1 MQSTAVYKISHSW
14 IWKSKAVIQ
23 ILMKAL
29 RNYKLRS
36 YFSSEFVEYRE
47 KPKQDV
53 EINEV
58 KENQIL
64 VVEMLLSC

>member
-1 MQSTAVYKISHSW
+1 
-14 IWKSKAVIQ
+14 
-23 ILMKAL
+23 MKAL